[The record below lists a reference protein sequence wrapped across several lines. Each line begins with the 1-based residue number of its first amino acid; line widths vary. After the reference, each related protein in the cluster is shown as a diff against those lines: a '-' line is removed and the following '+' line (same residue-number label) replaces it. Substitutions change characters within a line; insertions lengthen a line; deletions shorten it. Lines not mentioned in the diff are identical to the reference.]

1 MTLTAQSDFHPE
13 QQSENHDDVN
23 DGQRS
28 RRRGPRFP
36 HRGGSVRAM
45 IHRMH
50 FYAGVFV
57 GPFILIAAVTG
68 LLYAAAPS
76 IESIVDHDKM
86 YVPASDVH
94 SHQRVDVTDQIRTA
108 AERHPNLTFSGVQ
121 IRNDDRATTRV
132 LFNDPSLPSKSYRR
146 VVMVNPYT
154 GEVVGDT
161 VQFGSSSSLR
171 FREWT
176 DRAHRNLFLGEP
188 GRIYAETAAAWLGV
202 LTVSGLVMWWRKVYD
217 KNKKKRATGSESYS
231 SSKPLTGRPK
241 SMRRHAIIGTWACLG
256 MLFLT
261 ATGLTWSKYAGAQ
274 IADWRVQ
281 LNWAKP
287 TPDTTVSQSV
297 GSPDAFMDHSHHGG
311 HGDHSGHGGM
321 SSDSPALTP
330 HDSVLEAQNHVDTV
344 MSSAKQAGIKAS
356 FEATAP
362 AAPGEA
368 WTVTD
373 LRVPWYFS
381 HDSVSVD
388 GETGRVV
395 DTVWFKDWPFAAKLA
410 EWGIQLHMGILFGIM
425 SQVALGALAIMIC
438 IIVVRGY
445 MMWWQRRPTRNRN
458 GFRSNFG
465 RAPRRGAWRRSS
477 IIGFAVAAILLIGYG
492 LLAPLFAISALAFLA
507 LDIVIGFVI
516 RWKGRRDHVGS
527 SKDTSFAEVNA

>member
-1 MTLTAQSDFHPE
+1 
-13 QQSENHDDVN
+13 
-23 DGQRS
+23 
-28 RRRGPRFP
+28 
-36 HRGGSVRAM
+36 M
-45 IHRMH
+45 IHRIH

-94 SHQRVDVTDQIRTA
+94 SHQRVDVKDQILTA

-202 LTVSGLVMWWRKVYD
+202 LTVSGLVMWWRKIYD
-217 KNKKKRATGSESYS
+217 KNKKKRATGSESHS

-297 GSPDAFMDHSHHGG
+297 GSPDA
-311 HGDHSGHGGM
+311 
-321 SSDSPALTP
+321 PWTTATT
-330 HDSVLEAQNHVDTV
+330 EDT
-344 MSSAKQAGIKAS
+344 A
-356 FEATAP
+356 ATVA
-362 AAPGEA
+362 
-368 WTVTD
+368 TV
-373 LRVPWYFS
+373 
-381 HDSVSVD
+381 
-388 GETGRVV
+388 
-395 DTVWFKDWPFAAKLA
+395 A
-410 EWGIQLHMGILFGIM
+410 
-425 SQVALGALAIMIC
+425 
-438 IIVVRGY
+438 
-445 MMWWQRRPTRNRN
+445 
-458 GFRSNFG
+458 
-465 RAPRRGAWRRSS
+465 
-477 IIGFAVAAILLIGYG
+477 
-492 LLAPLFAISALAFLA
+492 
-507 LDIVIGFVI
+507 
-516 RWKGRRDHVGS
+516 
-527 SKDTSFAEVNA
+527 